1 MLAAFSISLP
11 RLGLW
16 SSARVSPDIVSSH
29 DLAAPFPPSG
39 LRRALAIAL
48 TTTAI
53 VVQWKSHT
61 DFSRRIPFRR
71 AFFMDN
77 KSSTLVGLSPYYWR
91 SEKHEEM
98 LLLPGKYN

>member
-53 VVQWKSHT
+53 VVQWKS
-61 DFSRRIPFRR
+61 
-71 AFFMDN
+71 
-77 KSSTLVGLSPYYWR
+77 K
-91 SEKHEEM
+91 KHCLA
-98 LLLPGKYN
+98 LLAGEFGQKCSKLMAGPELLRFHLGFTVV

>member
-1 MLAAFSISLP
+1 MHAAFSLSLP

-39 LRRALAIAL
+39 LRRAMAIAL

-53 VVQWKSHT
+53 VVQWKQ
-61 DFSRRIPFRR
+61 
-71 AFFMDN
+71 
-77 KSSTLVGLSPYYWR
+77 KQ
-91 SEKHEEM
+91 KHCLA
-98 LLLPGKYN
+98 LLAGEFGQKC